1 MNKKIS
7 ISGQILDNGSAE
19 TSEKPV
25 EMLIPREKAEIMTE
39 PQPEAKDVNYW
50 RSFKELYSN
59 PDFLRTKKLEFQPGQ
74 LERPEVDKMS
84 AFSRRKF
91 LALMTASAAVAAAGC
106 SNYKDR
112 GEIIPYNKKPEE
124 VTLGRPD
131 FYASACDGCGAAC
144 GVLIRTREGRPI
156 KVDGNPEHPVNK
168 GKICSIGHA
177 STMNLYQPDRLKN
190 PMLSGKEIDWKDAD
204 DKIITALRS
213 AASSGKEISILT
225 TRVNSPSFKKVLD
238 EFTAAYPSAK
248 VYTYEQFNNSSKLS
262 AWQKSYGNRNL
273 PTIKFNEAKIIL
285 AIESDFLATESNKI
299 ENVRLFAEGRDV
311 FSDKIF
317 NRLYSVEG
325 AVTQTGM
332 KADYRLRLRADAMED
347 FVMSLLGEFISKKKV
362 SAFASDTKYGT
373 ALSKYSLDEFAKKYN
388 LDRKIIDHLVSDLEK
403 NQGAAV
409 VTGGESLPES
419 THIAINLLNEVIGG
433 NKLYSSESIYDEVM
447 PLSSRSDI
455 DTLVSNLNSG
465 KTGVI
470 INADINPVYNLPAD
484 HNFAEA
490 LKKCPVKI
498 TITEL
503 PNETSALSD
512 YVLPASNFME
522 SWGDYKT
529 RTNII
534 TLQQPVINPLY
545 NNRQKEA
552 MLLSWSK
559 GNKDAYT
566 YNLYHEYVKANLEK
580 DVYPSMKAS
589 VDFSRFWVAALHD
602 GFIITNDKA
611 KESSAYQG
619 DSFVSSAG
627 KNSTSSD
634 FVLKFNAHHSI
645 GDGKYA
651 NNAWLQELPH
661 PISKIVWDNYAAVSV
676 NTAKELGLKG
686 EKDMISITA
695 GAFKAE
701 VPVFVQPGI
710 AEKMI
715 VLETGGGRTAS
726 GTIGMNVGVN
736 VNKIFSNSG
745 VTPYLYYNV
754 KAEKTA
760 GSYELV
766 STQEHHAVD
775 DPVTKDLQF
784 KRKIIREATYNE
796 YKNNE
801 EVLWEEEYVAGIPVE
816 KFPSINQN
824 NQFASSDVKWAMV
837 IDMNKCT
844 GCNDC
849 TISCVVENNI
859 PVVGKD
865 QVKVNREMHWLRIDR
880 YYSGT
885 PDSPT
890 ASFQPMLCQHC
901 DFAPCENVCPVAATT
916 HSPDGINGM
925 AYNRCVGTRYC
936 ANNCPYKVRRF
947 NYFNWRDR
955 VADGY
960 FQQQP
965 IDQMFNPEVTVRSR
979 GVMEKCTFCVQRVM
993 DAKMVAS
1000 QEGRMVRG
1008 EDVTTACQDACN
1020 TNAISFGDMHNKES
1034 EFNRYRTHK
1043 LGYSVLDEIKV
1054 KPNITYIAQLR
1065 NVYEASEHPEGKNH
1079 VKKDAETK
1087 TINPE
1092 GNKEGLKDTIREE
1105 HKDYSKEPVKKF

>member
-1 MNKKIS
+1 MDNMNNKKIN
-7 ISGQILDNGSAE
+7 ISGNILDNTGSE
-19 TSEKPV
+19 EQ
-25 EMLIPREKAEIMTE
+25 EILIPRTE
-39 PQPEAKDVNYW
+39 NEAAPEPKDINYW

-74 LERPEVDKMS
+74 LDKPEVDKMS

-168 GKICSIGHA
+168 GKICGIGHA
-177 STMNLYQPDRLKN
+177 SIMNLYEPDRLKN
-190 PMLSGKEIDWKDAD
+190 PLLNGKEINWKDAD
-204 DKIITALRS
+204 DKIISALRS

-225 TRVNSPSFKKVLD
+225 SRVNSPSFKKVLD
-238 EFTAAYPSAK
+238 EFIAAYPTAK
-248 VYTYEQFNNSSKLS
+248 VYSYEQFNDNTKLS
-262 AWQKSYGNRNL
+262 AWQKSYGNRNV

-311 FSDKIF
+311 FSDKDF

-325 AVTQTGM
+325 AMTQTGM
-332 KADYRLRLRADAMED
+332 KADYRLRLRTDAMED
-347 FVMSLLGEFISKKKV
+347 FVMSLLGEFISKKKI
-362 SAFASDTKYGT
+362 STFATDTKYGS

-388 LDRKIIDHLVSDLEK
+388 LDRSVLDHLVSDLEK
-403 NQGAAV
+403 NQGSSIV
-409 VTGGESLPES
+409 VGGEALPES

-433 NKLYSSESIYDEVM
+433 NKLYSTESIFDEVM
-447 PLSSRSDI
+447 PLSQKSDI
-455 DTLVSNLNSG
+455 DNLISDLNSG
-465 KTGVI
+465 RTGVI
-470 INADINPVYNLPAD
+470 ITADLNPVYNFPAD
-484 HNFAEA
+484 YNFADA
-490 LKKCPVKI
+490 YKKCPVKI
-498 TITEL
+498 SISEL
-503 PNETSALSD
+503 INETTSISD

-529 RTNII
+529 RTNVI

-552 MLLSWSK
+552 MLLAWSK

-566 YNLYHEYVKANLEK
+566 YNLYHEYVKATFEK
-580 DVYPSMKAS
+580 DVYPAMKS
-589 VDFSRFWVAALHD
+589 TVDSGRAWFAALHD
-602 GFIITNDKA
+602 GYIVTKDKA
-611 KESSAYQG
+611 KDLTSYQG
-619 DSFVSSAG
+619 DNFVSSAG
-627 KNSTSSD
+627 KNSSSND
-634 FVLKFNAHHSI
+634 FVLVIKEHHSV
-645 GDGKYA
+645 GNGKYA

-661 PISKIVWDNYAAVSV
+661 PMSKIVWDNYAAVSV
-676 NTAKELGLKG
+676 NTGKDLGLKG
-686 EKDMISITA
+686 EKDMINITN
-695 GAFKAE
+695 GAYKIE
-701 VPVFVQPGI
+701 MPVFIQPGI
-710 AEKMI
+710 ADKMI
-715 VLETGGGRTAS
+715 VAETGGGRTVCGEI
-726 GTIGMNVGVN
+726 GTNVGFN
-736 VNKIFSNSG
+736 INKIFSNNGASQSI
-745 VTPYLYYNV
+745 YYNV
-754 KAEKTA
+754 KADKSA

-766 STQEHHAVD
+766 STQEHHAID
-775 DPVTKDLQF
+775 DPVTHDLQF
-784 KRKIIREATYNE
+784 KRNIIREATYNE
-796 YKNNE
+796 YKNDE
-801 EVLWEEEYVAGIPVE
+801 DVLKEEEFVADVPVN

-824 NQFASSDVKWAMV
+824 NQFSTTDVKWAMV
-837 IDMNKCT
+837 IDMNKCM

-849 TISCVVENNI
+849 TIACMVENNI

-885 PDSPT
+885 PDAPKAT
-890 ASFQPMLCQHC
+890 FQPMLCQHC
-901 DFAPCENVCPVAATT
+901 DNAPCENVCPVAATT

-955 VADGY
+955 IADG
-960 FQQQP
+960 FFLKQP

-993 DAKMVAS
+993 DARMVAS
-1000 QEGRMVRG
+1000 QEGRQVRG
-1008 EDVTTACQDACN
+1008 EDVTTACQDACG
-1020 TNAISFGDMHNKES
+1020 TNAIAFGDMNNKDS
-1034 EFNRYRTHK
+1034 EFSRYRTHK
-1043 LGYSVLDEIKV
+1043 LGYTVLDDIKV
-1054 KPNITYIAQLR
+1054 KPNVTYIAQLR
-1065 NVYEASEHPEGKNH
+1065 NTYEGTIHPEGNNP

-1087 TINPE
+1087 TINPK
-1092 GNKEGLKDTIREE
+1092 GNKEGVKDTIREE
-1105 HKDYSKEPVKKF
+1105 HKDYNKEPVK